1 MALAPALARASVE
14 TAAPEITNLFSICGW
29 NCSQSSETY
38 DSLHN
43 KEYFLNLEKMSV
55 NGIPSYTYIKRILY
69 VQVSTRNS
77 YKFLRILDV
86 YYTYFF
92 DVNDRKNDPKVVR
105 KLNVHYTCN
114 LERIQFHLFKRY

>member
-1 MALAPALARASVE
+1 
-14 TAAPEITNLFSICGW
+14 
-29 NCSQSSETY
+29 
-38 DSLHN
+38 
-43 KEYFLNLEKMSV
+43 MSV

-105 KLNVHYTCN
+105 KLKVHYTCN
-114 LERIQFHLFKRY
+114 LEYADVGYSATLVGAITVRGREERGGDI

>member
-1 MALAPALARASVE
+1 MEKNLCPSPGIEPESYYFPVLDT
-14 TAAPEITNLFSICGW
+14 TAELFDW
-29 NCSQSSETY
+29 Y
-38 DSLHN
+38 N
-43 KEYFLNLEKMSV
+43 KILKLYISNNKGYLLNLEKMSL

-92 DVNDRKNDPKVVR
+92 RREWLKKMTPK
-105 KLNVHYTCN
+105 
-114 LERIQFHLFKRY
+114 LFED

>member
-1 MALAPALARASVE
+1 MVFF
-14 TAAPEITNLFSICGW
+14 IFNHNIDGFSIRLLFHSPQNREGPAFPGRFLLIS
-29 NCSQSSETY
+29 N
-38 DSLHN
+38 N
-43 KEYFLNLEKMSV
+43 KEYFLNLEKISV
-55 NGIPSYTYIKRILY
+55 NGIQSYTYIKRILY
-69 VQVSTRNS
+69 GQVSTRNS
-77 YKFLRILDV
+77 YKFLGILDV